1 MKAPKKPGRSRQQPA
16 GTAPS
21 ATPLQVP
28 TEEEIRQRA
37 YAIYL
42 ARGGTHGR
50 HGDDWEQAEREL
62 RAEYRAR

>member
-1 MKAPKKPGRSRQQPA
+1 MKAPKKPGRSRQKPA
-16 GTAPS
+16 AAPS
-21 ATPLQVP
+21 VAPLQVP

-50 HGDDWEQAEREL
+50 HRDDWEQAEREL